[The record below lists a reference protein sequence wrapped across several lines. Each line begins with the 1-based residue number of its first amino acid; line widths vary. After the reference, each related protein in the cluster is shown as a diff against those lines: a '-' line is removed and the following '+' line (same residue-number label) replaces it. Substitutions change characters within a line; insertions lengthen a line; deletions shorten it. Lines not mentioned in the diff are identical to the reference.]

1 MATGGPNPED
11 VPEVAAPPA
20 GETGAPTP
28 PPAPLPDPVAPA
40 ERLVSVDVLRG
51 FALLGIL
58 VMNIVAFG
66 LPDAAYSNPLLGGGF
81 DGVDR
86 TAWLLSYVFFNMK
99 MMTLFSALFGAGLVL
114 LAERVEGRGGSPAG
128 VYYRRILWLLLIG
141 LLHAYAL
148 WWGDILVTYAQCG
161 LLLYLFRRRSARA
174 LVALG
179 LGALLLAV
187 PVGVGFSFVIEHLR
201 GEGLA
206 AEAALARGQALGR
219 EQREALEIWHD
230 MRRDV
235 SPTAED
241 VAADAA
247 AYRGSWWDVAS
258 RRAPKVL
265 PMQTI
270 AFVAF
275 LVWRA
280 GGTMLLGM
288 GLMKLGVFSAGR
300 SDRFYAAGVAA
311 GYGLGL
317 PLAAFG
323 AWVEEAHGFDLVH
336 TLRWGGWP
344 NYFGSLLV
352 AAGHLGLVMLAC
364 RRGLFPALL
373 RRLAAVGRMAL
384 SNYLAHTLICTTL
397 FYGYGFGLFG
407 RLSRAELLLVVAA
420 IWAAQLLWSEPWL
433 RAYRFGPA
441 EWAWRSLTYR
451 RLQPMRVTAGG

>member
-1 MATGGPNPED
+1 MATSGPTPVDAREA
-11 VPEVAAPPA
+11 VPPSAPPP
-20 GETGAPTP
+20 G
-28 PPAPLPDPVAPA
+28 PVAPV
-40 ERLVSVDVLRG
+40 ERLASVDVLRG

-58 VMNIVAFG
+58 VMNVVAFA
-66 LPDAAYSNPLLGGGF
+66 LPDAAYSNPLRGGGF
-81 DGVDR
+81 EGLDHA
-86 TAWLLSYVFFNMK
+86 AWLVSYVFFHMK

-114 LAERVEGRGGSPAG
+114 LAERVEGRGGSLTG
-128 VYYRRILWLLLIG
+128 VYCRRILWLLLIG

-148 WWGDILVTYAQCG
+148 WWGDILVAYAQCG

-187 PVGVGFSFVIEHLR
+187 PIGVGLGFAIEHLR
-201 GEGLA
+201 DEGLA
-206 AEAALARGQALGR
+206 AEAALARGQTLGR
-219 EQREALEIWHD
+219 EQREALEIWRD
-230 MRRDV
+230 MRREV

-241 VAADAA
+241 SAADTAV
-247 AYRGSWWDVAS
+247 YRSGWWEIALH
-258 RRAPKVL
+258 RAPRVWQG
-265 PMQTI
+265 QTL
-270 AFVAF
+270 AFVVF
-275 LVWRA
+275 LAWRV

-300 SDRFYAAGVAA
+300 GDRFYAACVAA

-317 PLAAFG
+317 PLAALG
-323 AWVEEAHGFDLVH
+323 ARVEQAHGFDLVH

-364 RRGLFPALL
+364 RRGWFPALL

-397 FYGYGFGLFG
+397 FYGYGFSLFG
-407 RLSRAELLLVVAA
+407 RLSRAELLPVVAA

-451 RLQPMRVTAGG
+451 RLQPMRVAAGG